1 MRMSIE
7 GTMKTT
13 TIRVALLLSFAAVP
27 PVFAHTAEDCTAF
40 TWDLSREFAA
50 MRAPATPVSAMPRKS
65 RHPSWL
71 ELGRHYSATLLPQ
84 NAVKFVLPPGRQRKS
99 GQPMAGLL
107 YFRTEKAGRY
117 RIALTTSH
125 WIDALDG
132 ANVIDST
139 SHEGR
144 SGCGL
149 LHKVV
154 EFELPANRAITLQI
168 SGQDAA
174 TVGITVNPV

>member
-1 MRMSIE
+1 
-7 GTMKTT
+7 MKTT
-13 TIRVALLLSFAAVP
+13 TTKMALLLSFAASP
-27 PVFAHTAEDCTAF
+27 LAFAHTAEDCTAF

-50 MRAPATPVSAMPRKS
+50 MRAPATRVNAVPRES
-65 RHPSWL
+65 GNPSWL

-84 NAVKFVLPPGRQRKS
+84 DSVTFVQPPGRQRKS
-99 GQPMAGLL
+99 DQPMAGLL
-107 YFRTEKAGRY
+107 YFKTGKAGRY

-132 ANVIDST
+132 AHVIDST
-139 SHEGR
+139 SHQGR
-144 SGCGL
+144 AGCEL

-174 TVGITVNPV
+174 TVGVTVNPS